1 MKVVFKILILTIL
14 VSHMPAYGLTMRAD
28 SLKAGKTENAAFY
41 DTLKNRAYRH
51 GITKF
56 MYRNIVS
63 QKARQDGFLQQY
75 RALERNRGK
84 VISSIKIQELDV
96 FGPTFQ
102 DTTLRAINRLADF
115 GNSMHTK
122 TNKRIIEKNLLLKTG
137 DTLDLEKAMDNERI
151 MRSLPFIK
159 DVRILA
165 SENTQDTSMVDL
177 TVLTKDVFSF
187 GLGAHFN
194 GSESASIDMY
204 NQNILGIGHQI
215 TAKIVGHVNK
225 EPYIGFDGS
234 YSVRNIAGNFV
245 DMTIG
250 YANTYRKE
258 GFYFDFEKEFLRS
271 TTRWGGGLSGYR
283 LTRADHLVDYDEADI
298 DFPLNYAAIDFWSG
312 YALLLNKNEPNDMQL
327 VFSGRFRHLKFY
339 DRPEDNQY
347 YANSKLFLGSISL
360 SKRSYIRDYL
370 VYSYGITEDIPK
382 GFLHEWVFGFDNNQY
397 IARWYSHL
405 YFSSGDLI
413 RYRPS
418 YLFGS
423 VGIGSFFNAR
433 KLEQGQLELHGSY
446 ISRLFPIG
454 LQQARQFIN
463 VDYLTGIKRFPDEE
477 IYLKDKH
484 GIRGLYSDETTG
496 KQRLSLNL
504 ETVVFQKKSIFD
516 FNVAFFGFADVG
528 FIGSEKKLIFT
539 QDCYSGIGAG
549 IRLRNENLVF
559 RTLQIRFAYY
569 PFPPSDA
576 SNVGFIF
583 TEMSKNSFYSFQPR
597 KPEPLKFE

>member
-1 MKVVFKILILTIL
+1 MILIFMLV
-14 VSHMPAYGLTMRAD
+14 VSHVPVYGVSMKAD
-28 SLKAGKTENAAFY
+28 SLKAREPENTAFY

-56 MYRNIVS
+56 MFRNIVCQKTS
-63 QKARQDGFLQQY
+63 QDDFLQQY
-75 RALERNRGK
+75 LALVKNRGK
-84 VISSIKIQELDV
+84 IISSIKIQELDV

-102 DTTLRAINRLADF
+102 DTARRSSTKLGQFANR
-115 GNSMHTK
+115 MHTK
-122 TNKRIIEKNLLLKTG
+122 TNQRIIEKNLLLKTG
-137 DTLDLEKAMDNERI
+137 DTLDLEKTLDNERI
-151 MRSLPFIK
+151 IRSLPFIK
-159 DVRILA
+159 DVRIFA
-165 SENTQDTSMVDL
+165 TEDAGDTSLVNL

-187 GLGAHFN
+187 GLGAHFD
-194 GSESASIDMY
+194 GLESASIAMY
-204 NQNILGIGHQI
+204 NQNIWGIGHQI
-215 TAKIVGHVNK
+215 TAKFVGHVNK

-234 YSVRNIAGNFV
+234 YAVRNIAGNFV

-258 GFYFDFEKEFLRS
+258 GFYFDFEKEFLRPA
-271 TTRWGGGLSGYR
+271 TRWGGGLSGYR
-283 LTRADHLVDYDEADI
+283 MTRADHLIDYDETKT
-298 DFPLNYAAIDFWSG
+298 DFPLDYGAFDLWSG
-312 YALLLNKNEPNDMQL
+312 YALLLNKNGANDVQL
-327 VFSGRFRHLKFY
+327 VFSGRFRHLKFN

-360 SKRSYIRDYL
+360 SKRNYIRDHL

-423 VGIGSFFNAR
+423 IGIGSFFNAR

-454 LQQARQFIN
+454 AQQARQFITI
-463 VDYLTGIKRFPDEE
+463 DYLTGIKRFPEE
-477 IYLKDKH
+477 NVYLKDRH

-516 FNVAFFGFADVG
+516 FNIAFFGFADVG

-539 QDCYSGIGAG
+539 QDCYSGLGAG

-559 RTLQIRFAYY
+559 RTLQIRFAFY
-569 PFPPSDA
+569 PFSPSDA
-576 SNVGFIF
+576 SNTGFIF
-583 TEMSKNSFYSFQPR
+583 TEMSKNRFYSFQPR
-597 KPEPLKFE
+597 KPEPLRFE